1 MAAVSPLPSEGRMS
15 QNELIL
21 ARLRDGPLTAIEALQ
36 GIGCLRLAARID
48 ELRRQGHAIVAE
60 KVRPRRAALAEAL
73 FVAFVER
80 HIGTAA

>member
-1 MAAVSPLPSEGRMS
+1 MS

-48 ELRRQGHAIVAE
+48 ELRRQGHPITVEKIRTDGGKCVA
-60 KVRPRRAALAEAL
+60 RYRLGR
-73 FVAFVER
+73 
-80 HIGTAA
+80 

>member
-1 MAAVSPLPSEGRMS
+1 MS

-60 KVRPRRAALAEAL
+60 KVRTPSGKY
-73 FVAFVER
+73 VAR
-80 HIGTAA
+80 YRLGR